1 MLRLLALCALAL
13 AEAPKRRRKLRAPR
27 AAPEEQPAPRFVNI
41 YEEELQRREQA
52 AELGPPLPLHGLGSL
67 AQPVRRS
74 RPGAVLGEDSFLVLA
89 PRDGAAQS
97 ALAGGIAP
105 EQTPSSRMGTWLEAH
120 AAEEAP
126 PLGLN
131 LTLVRRDAAAP
142 GVWSPLPCVNS
153 ETAYLQRRV
162 FATNRQFNVPFQP
175 RGPKRNRAGPVQAN
189 ARCVRSCGAGV
200 FDDAF
205 TQETLL
211 RSMEHIAPVLF
222 SRGPNVDAAKKITA
236 KEAYSPEHNSPEA
249 NVVALLVQPVIS
261 LLASS
266 LDLDE
271 SLLELSVARVDFGL
285 LSDAEA
291 RGECELHSDF
301 HSSHGECAT
310 VRHHVVLSSDADS

>member
-1 MLRLLALCALAL
+1 MCSAVQPIKMKLPLLLATYTTAL
-13 AEAPKRRRKLRAPR
+13 
-27 AAPEEQPAPRFVNI
+27 
-41 YEEELQRREQA
+41 
-52 AELGPPLPLHGLGSL
+52 H
-67 AQPVRRS
+67 
-74 RPGAVLGEDSFLVLA
+74 
-89 PRDGAAQS
+89 
-97 ALAGGIAP
+97 
-105 EQTPSSRMGTWLEAH
+105 
-120 AAEEAP
+120 
-126 PLGLN
+126 
-131 LTLVRRDAAAP
+131 
-142 GVWSPLPCVNS
+142 
-153 ETAYLQRRV
+153 
-162 FATNRQFNVPFQP
+162 PFQP

-301 HSSHGECAT
+301 HSSHGECGNGPSPRCA
-310 VRHHVVLSSDADS
+310 VV